1 MILKLT
7 EHETSQNTLVSD
19 TPIAINVELY
29 RQKTP
34 IIIK

>member
-1 MILKLT
+1 MLT
-7 EHETSQNTLVSD
+7 EHETSQNASLSD